1 MSAHLIQYVLF
12 HRFTSTFIM
21 IRYCVLI
28 WCSKMDRKFLTVI
41 VPIFGLTINFGHNYP
56 SQFELAYLLNETLWR
71 PCSFVICWTTY
82 IAIYFFK
89 NTYKFYFLN
98 FWSRGSKKQMRPKIK
113 PSLTRI
119 SDVIIQKIFFSNLL
133 KSKEDI
139 LVANLVK
146 DWGQLDT

>member
-1 MSAHLIQYVLF
+1 MKNVEPDWISLSWPYQLRHLNSIFSGKVV
-12 HRFTSTFIM
+12 TW
-21 IRYCVLI
+21 V
-28 WCSKMDRKFLTVI
+28 SKNDTVI

-71 PCSFVICWTTY
+71 PCSFVIWSATY
-82 IAIYFFK
+82 VAIFFFK